1 MRFWPILPT
10 LLLLLALEGPAPA
23 GDYPNYME
31 DVLIHSGNEST
42 KIQIQGMQNQINTA
56 NHYYHTPSASDRQ
69 PNAENTRR
77 KVAAWNYTFSPS
89 LEQQYIHRTAVMF
102 APQLPHASV
111 AAVEQQLTAL
121 AHSYRAQH
129 QDSTFAHS
137 DGPYSIEGAIAYH
150 TEQSAIALGDHPL
163 PSDDDRVALATEI
176 ILKRTPAA
184 LASASNAEKQKLYE
198 YAVIWGGLTQ
208 HDLASHSL
216 SPARSCSNKRQMLL
230 SAIPSAY
237 SPAAGQRFMP

>member
-77 KVAAWNYTFSPS
+77 KVAAWNYTFSP
-89 LEQQYIHRTAVMF
+89 
-102 APQLPHASV
+102 
-111 AAVEQQLTAL
+111 
-121 AHSYRAQH
+121 
-129 QDSTFAHS
+129 HS